1 MGGVEARGA
10 VQHLFVV
17 ERRLRRIARLLPPV
31 SAARLHFQL
40 RIDARAIRELVQRA
54 LRPAR
59 EAAGALADCQRRA
72 ELERDQEQRDEPE
85 RASSQVGWP
94 RDSGSPSVSSS
105 RAASLCVIAIRS
117 GAMPPEPA
125 ARIPGT
131 RPIAEVAEALGIRA
145 GEWQPYGNDVAKL
158 DPALLDTPRRRNVA
172 PRLVLVSAITPTA
185 AGEGKTTTSIGLAQG
200 LARLGESVC
209 LALREPSLGPVFGM
223 KGGGTG
229 AGQSQ
234 LVPST
239 RINLHFTGDFHA
251 ITSAHNLLA
260 ALLDNHLYWG
270 NALRID
276 PRRVLW
282 KRVIDMND
290 RALRNVIVGLG
301 GPGQGVPRETGFDIT
316 AASEVM
322 ALLCLAR
329 DEDDL
334 RARIERLLVAF
345 TEDGAPVTAKDLGA
359 AGAMAALLHDTLW
372 PNLVQTVEGVPAL
385 VHGGPF
391 ANIAHGCNSA
401 IATRLALHCA
411 DWTITEAGF
420 GFDLGAEKFFDI
432 KCRSAGLEADAVVL
446 VATLRALKLHGGAA
460 ADALEKPDAAAVS
473 RGLANLDKHVENIR
487 CFGERPLVALNRFG
501 ADRDD
506 EIEGVRAHCAELAVP
521 FAVSDH
527 FARGGE
533 GAIELARAL
542 REQVSGARSPFRPL
556 YRLEDS
562 FPDKVL
568 AVASRMYG
576 ARGVVLTK
584 EAQRDLREV
593 RRLGYERLPVCIAK
607 TPASLSDDPRLRG
620 RPRDF
625 DVTVRSIQINAG
637 AGFLVALTGEI
648 LRMPGLP
655 RRPLA
660 ESMDV
665 RDCEIVGVH

>member
-1 MGGVEARGA
+1 MSHPHVPQLAPEPRP
-10 VQHLFVV
+10 
-17 ERRLRRIARLLPPV
+17 IADV
-31 SAARLHFQL
+31 
-40 RIDARAIRELVQRA
+40 
-54 LRPAR
+54 
-59 EAAGALADCQRRA
+59 
-72 ELERDQEQRDEPE
+72 
-85 RASSQVGWP
+85 
-94 RDSGSPSVSSS
+94 
-105 RAASLCVIAIRS
+105 AASLGLA
-117 GAMPPEPA
+117 
-125 ARIPGT
+125 PGEC
-131 RPIAEVAEALGIRA
+131 RPWG
-145 GEWQPYGNDVAKL
+145 GDVAKL
-158 DPALLDTPRRRNVA
+158 DPAVLAGPRRRTGRA
-172 PRLVLVSAITPTA
+172 RLVLVSAITPTP

-209 LALREPSLGPVFGM
+209 VALREPSLGPVFGM

-229 AGQSQ
+229 AGRSA
-234 LVPST
+234 LVPSE

-270 NALRID
+270 NALGID

-282 KRVIDMND
+282 RRVIDMND

-322 ALLCLAR
+322 AMLCLAR

-345 TEDGAPVTAKDLGA
+345 TADGEPITAAKLAA
-359 AGAMAALLHDTLW
+359 AGAMLALLRDALW
-372 PNLVQTVEGVPAL
+372 PNLVQTCEGVPAL

-401 IATRLALHCA
+401 IATRMAQHLA

-432 KCRSAGLEADAVVL
+432 KGRAADLATDAVVL
-446 VATLRALKLHGGAA
+446 VATVRALKMHGGAA
-460 ADALEKPDAAAVS
+460 ADALEKPDPAAVE
-473 RGLANLDKHVENIR
+473 RGLPNLDKHIENIR
-487 CFGERPLVALNRFG
+487 RFGEPPIVALNRFG
-501 ADRDD
+501 ADRDE
-506 EIEGVRAHCAELAVP
+506 EIAVVRDHCRELGVP

-533 GAIELARAL
+533 GAGELAELL
-542 REQVSGARSPFRPL
+542 RDQTRGPRPAYQPL
-556 YRLEDS
+556 YPLEAS

-568 AVASRMYG
+568 AVASAMYG
-576 ARGVVLTK
+576 AKGVLLTR
-584 EAQRDLREV
+584 EAKRDLREL

-607 TPASLSDDPRLRG
+607 TQASLSDDPKLRG

-660 ESMDV
+660 ESIDL
-665 RDCEIVGVH
+665 RDGEIVGVH